1 MDDKD
6 VIIDQLMA
14 EIQQLRNEN
23 KALREE
29 IARLKKNS
37 GNSSKPPSSDIVKP
51 PKPKGRGK
59 KKRKRGGQKGHK
71 KFERPDFTPEQI
83 DQTIEY
89 ELRDKDIEGLKPLD
103 EWFVIQQIELP
114 EKMFYVT
121 EHRARKY
128 LDPLTWKI
136 HIAPIPDEI
145 RKGGLLGGRFTSMVA
160 FMKSSCHASY
170 GTIRQFCQE
179 MYGVELSRGLLSKV
193 VQKASEALK
202 TPYEQLV
209 DQLPYEHY
217 LGVDETGH
225 KDNGKLHWSWCFQ
238 NSRYCVFHINPSR
251 GSQVL
256 KAVLGETFAGTLGSD
271 YYSAY
276 QKYMKDCAVLIQY
289 CMAHLI
295 REIRFLAEHS
305 DVLLSRWGK
314 KLLNWIKKLFETLHK
329 RDDYTES
336 GFQRRME
343 RIKQGFL
350 KQVRRP
356 PDHQLARKLKK
367 RFKGKKADNYF
378 VFLTDPN
385 VEPTNNSTEQA
396 IRYLV
401 IDRQVTQGTR
411 GQNGMR
417 WCERAWTVVATCK
430 KQGRNVFKFIHE
442 AIIAHW
448 TNQQSPT
455 LLCQKP

>member
-6 VIIDQLMA
+6 VIIAQLMA

-23 KALREE
+23 KSLREE
-29 IARLKKNS
+29 IDRLKKNS

-89 ELRDKDIEGLKPLD
+89 ELRDKDVEGLKPLE

-114 EKMFYVT
+114 EKMFYIT

-128 LDPLTWKI
+128 LDPLTGQI

-179 MYGVELSRGLLSKV
+179 MYGLELSRGLLSKV
-193 VQKASEALK
+193 VQKASDAFQA
-202 TPYEQLV
+202 PYEQLAG
-209 DQLPYEHY
+209 QLPHESY

-225 KDNGKLHWSWCFQ
+225 KDDGKLHWSWCFQ
-238 NSRYCVFHINPSR
+238 NTRYCVFHINPSR

-256 KAVLGETFAGTLGSD
+256 KAVLGETFKGTLGSD

-276 QKYMKDCAVLIQY
+276 QKYMKDCSVLIQY

-305 DVLLSRWGK
+305 DILLSRWGTE
-314 KLLNWIKKLFETLHK
+314 LLNGIKKLFETLHK
-329 RDDYTES
+329 KGDYTES
-336 GFQRRME
+336 GFNQKME
-343 RIKQGFL
+343 KIKQGFL

-356 PDHQLARKLKK
+356 PNHKLARKLKK

-385 VEPTNNSTEQA
+385 VEPTNNSTERA

-401 IDRQVTQGTR
+401 IDRLVTQGTR
-411 GQNGMR
+411 GPKGMR

-430 KQGRNVFKFIHE
+430 KQGRNVFEFIHE

-455 LLCQKP
+455 LLC

>member
-1 MDDKD
+1 
-6 VIIDQLMA
+6 MA
-14 EIQQLRNEN
+14 ENQQLRVVIQS
-23 KALREE
+23 LREE
-29 IARLKKNS
+29 IDRLKKNS

-59 KKRKRGGQKGHK
+59 NKRKRGGQKGHK
-71 KFERPDFTPEQI
+71 KFERPEFKPEQI

-89 ELRDKDIEGLKPLD
+89 ELRNKDVEGLKPLD

-128 LDPLTWKI
+128 LDPLTGKI

-193 VQKASEALK
+193 VQKASDAFQA
-202 TPYEQLV
+202 PYEQLAG
-209 DQLPYEHY
+209 QLPYEHY

-225 KDNGKLHWSWCFQ
+225 KDDGKLHWSWCFQ
-238 NSRYCVFHINPSR
+238 NHQYCVFHINPSR

-256 KAVLGETFAGTLGSD
+256 KAVLGETFKGTLGSD

-276 QKYMKDCAVLIQY
+276 QKYMKDCSVLIQY

-305 DVLLSRWGK
+305 DILLSRWGK

-329 RDDYTES
+329 RGDYTES
-336 GFQRRME
+336 GFNRRME
-343 RIKQGFL
+343 KIKQGFL
-350 KQVRRP
+350 KQVRRL
-356 PDHQLARKLKK
+356 PDHKLARKLKK
-367 RFKGKKADNYF
+367 RFKGKRADNYF

-401 IDRQVTQGTR
+401 IDRLVTQGTR
-411 GQNGMR
+411 GQKGMR

-430 KQGRNVFKFIHE
+430 RQGRNVFEFIHE

-455 LLCQKP
+455 LLC

>member
-128 LDPLTWKI
+128 LDPLTGKI

-193 VQKASEALK
+193 IQKASSAFQ

-209 DQLPYEHY
+209 GQLPYEHY

-225 KDNGKLHWSWCFQ
+225 KDDGKLHWSWCFQ
-238 NSRYCVFHINPSR
+238 NSRYGVFHINPSR

-256 KAVLGETFAGTLGSD
+256 KAVLGETFKGTLGSD

-276 QKYMKDCAVLIQY
+276 QKYMKDCSVLIQY

-305 DVLLSRWGK
+305 NITLSRWGK
-314 KLLNWIKKLFETLHK
+314 KLLAWMKKLFETLH
-329 RDDYTES
+329 RRADYTES
-336 GFQRRME
+336 GFNRRME

-356 PDHQLARKLKK
+356 PDHKLARKLKK

-378 VFLTDPN
+378 VFLTDPS
-385 VEPTNNSTEQA
+385 VEPTNNSTERA

-401 IDRQVTQGTR
+401 IDRLVTQGTR

-430 KQGRNVFKFIHE
+430 KQGRNVFEFIHE

-455 LLCQKP
+455 LLC

>member
-1 MDDKD
+1 
-6 VIIDQLMA
+6 MA
-14 EIQQLRNEN
+14 ENQQLC
-23 KALREE
+23 AVIQTLREE
-29 IARLKKNS
+29 LDRMKKNS

-51 PKPKGRGK
+51 PKSKGRGK

-71 KFERPDFTPEQI
+71 RFERPVFTPEQI

-89 ELRDKDIEGLKPLD
+89 ELRDKDVEGLKPLD

-114 EKMFYVT
+114 EKMFHVT

-128 LDPLTWKI
+128 LDPLTGKI
-136 HIAPIPDEI
+136 HLAPMPDEI

-193 VQKASEALK
+193 VQKASDAFQI
-202 TPYEQLV
+202 PYEELMN
-209 DQLPYEHY
+209 QLPYEPY
-217 LGVDETGH
+217 LGADETGH
-225 KDNGKLHWSWCFQ
+225 KDDGKLHWSWCFQ
-238 NSRYCVFHINPSR
+238 NKQYCVFHINPSR

-256 KAVLGETFAGTLGSD
+256 KAVLGETFKGTLGSD

-276 QKYMKDCAVLIQY
+276 QKYMKDCSVLIQY

-305 DVLLSRWGK
+305 DILLSRWGK
-314 KLLNWIKKLFETLHK
+314 KLLSWIKKLFETLHK
-329 RDDYTES
+329 RDDYTER
-336 GFQRRME
+336 GFNRRME
-343 RIKQGFL
+343 TIKQAFL

-356 PDHQLARKLKK
+356 PDHKLARKLKK

-401 IDRQVTQGTR
+401 IDRLVTQGTR
-411 GQNGMR
+411 GQKGMR

-430 KQGRNVFKFIHE
+430 KQGRNVFDFIHE

-448 TNQQSPT
+448 TNKQSPT
-455 LLCQKP
+455 LLC